1 MAHDDGMNV
10 FEDPARR
17 TVGRLRAELVGLADD
32 LPVFVYV
39 QANMGLTATI
49 RQVLTGAGFGP
60 DADPDDLVL
69 LGEFALA
76 ARYPSHS
83 ADLPPNE
90 SHRRH

>member
-49 RQVLTGAGFGP
+49 RQVLTGTGFGP